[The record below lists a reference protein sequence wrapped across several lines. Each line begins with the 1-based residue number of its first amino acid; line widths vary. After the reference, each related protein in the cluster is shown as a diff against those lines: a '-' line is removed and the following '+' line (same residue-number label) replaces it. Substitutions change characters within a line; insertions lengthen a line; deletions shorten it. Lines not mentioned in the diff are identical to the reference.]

1 MEGFEPSKDFR
12 PWRFSKPLPSTTQPH
27 FLYGMQYNT
36 VCYFVPT
43 LNSWYTMPIMNKTKA
58 NILEEIAA
66 ERKELRVQIL
76 LTILTGVGLV
86 GAVIG
91 TYISWPFYVVVGLYV
106 LAYAAGGLPAAKEA
120 LLSLKDKELN
130 IDLLMVLAAL
140 AAAGVGEAR
149 DGAIL
154 LFLFS
159 LAGTLEHYAM
169 GNTKR
174 SVAALMDIRPD
185 EANRQKLDGTTER
198 VAVELLEIGDK
209 VIVRP
214 AERIP
219 VDGVV
224 VDGTGAVNQA
234 PITGESVPVDKVE
247 GDKVFAGS
255 VNENAVLT
263 IEVTALA
270 SRSTLAR
277 MIELVTEAQAKR
289 SPSEQFGD
297 WFGQRYT
304 VFVLVGS
311 VTALVAFL
319 LLGIPTAEAFYK
331 AATLL
336 VVASPCAIVIS
347 VPAAILSALA
357 AAARHGVLF
366 KGGAAL
372 EDFGKTKVLALD
384 KTGTL
389 THGTM
394 EVSSVV
400 AFGEEVELLKIAGQ
414 IESQSDHP
422 LARSIVAYVESRG
435 LPILTVNNAKAVPGQ
450 GVVINNRSITYWAG
464 NRTLMQAHNAHLAEA
479 EEAVLMQK
487 ESLGETPIIIGEG
500 ENVLGYIT
508 LADTIRDTA
517 SDALLALKRAG
528 IEKVVMLTGDSSAV
542 AAAIGNKLGLATDEI
557 KGSLLPEDKV
567 NTVAELAKTKQVAFV
582 GDGVNDAA
590 ALATARV
597 GIAMGVAGTDAA
609 IEAADVALLSDD
621 LRKLVY
627 AYELSRSANRIIRQ
641 NLIFACGIMVVMV
654 CTTIFWHLPLPLGV
668 IGHEGGTLLV
678 VANGLR
684 LLFMKE
690 RNLVV

>member
-1 MEGFEPSKDFR
+1 MD
-12 PWRFSKPLPSTTQPH
+12 
-27 FLYGMQYNT
+27 
-36 VCYFVPT
+36 
-43 LNSWYTMPIMNKTKA
+43 KTKA

-66 ERKELRVQIL
+66 DKRDLWIQS
-76 LTILTGVGLV
+76 ILTALTGIGLV
-86 GAVIG
+86 GGVLG
-91 TYISWPFYVVVGLYV
+91 TALEWPMYVTAGLYV
-106 LAYAAGGLPAAKEA
+106 MAYLAGGLPAAKEA
-120 LLSLKDKELN
+120 FASLLERELN

-140 AAAGVGEAR
+140 AAAGVGEVR

-174 SVAALMDIRPD
+174 SVAALMDMRPD
-185 EANRQKLDGTTER
+185 EANRKKADGSTER
-198 VAVELLEIGDK
+198 VAVELLAIGD
-209 VIVRP
+209 VVVVRP

-224 VDGTGAVNQA
+224 ASGSGAVNQA
-234 PITGESVPVDKVE
+234 SLTGESVPVDKVP

-255 VNENAVLT
+255 VNENAMLT

-270 SRSTLAR
+270 SQSTLAR
-277 MIELVTEAQAKR
+277 MIALVTEAQAKR
-289 SPSEQFGD
+289 SPSERFGD

-304 VFVLVGS
+304 VVVLVGS
-311 VTALVAFL
+311 ILALGIFL
-319 LLGIPTAEAFYK
+319 LLGIPSSEAFYK

-347 VPAAILSALA
+347 VPAAVLSALA

-372 EDFGKTKVLALD
+372 EDFGNTTVMALD

-389 THGTM
+389 THGVM
-394 EVSSVV
+394 EVTQVV
-400 AFGEEVELLKIAGQ
+400 AFVDEEVFLKIAGQ
-414 IESQSDHP
+414 LETHSTHP
-422 LARSIVAYVESRG
+422 LAQSIVAYVTARG
-435 LPILTVNNAKAVPGQ
+435 INPQHDGEASAVPGK
-450 GVVINNRSITYWAG
+450 GVTAVLGGSTYWAG
-464 NRTLMQAHNAHLAEA
+464 NRALMADYKAMLPA
-479 EEAVLMQK
+479 EEETALAAR
-487 ESLGETPIIIGEG
+487 EATGETPIIIGEG
-500 ENVLGYIT
+500 ETVLGYIT
-508 LADTIRDTA
+508 LADTIRETA
-517 SDALLALKRAG
+517 VGALRELKAVGVRE
-528 IEKVVMLTGDSSAV
+528 IVMLTGDSKVV
-542 AAAIGNKLGLATDEI
+542 AAAIGAKLGLAEAEI
-557 KGSLLPEDKV
+557 QGGLMPEDKV
-567 NTVAELAKTKQVAFV
+567 NAVAALAHGRTVAFV

-609 IEAADVALLSDD
+609 IEAADVALLSDA

-627 AYELSRSANRIIRQ
+627 AYTLSRKANRIIRQ
-641 NLIFACGIMVVMV
+641 NLIFACGIMVLMV
-654 CTTIFWHLPLPLGV
+654 VTTVFWYLPLPLGV

-690 RNLVV
+690 KIV